1 MAYDVKSSRRPYR
14 TDLSDARSPLIEPL
28 LSEWRAGRVGLGIFK
43 PQHDLREIVNAIL
56 YINRTGA
63 PWDLLPHDF
72 PSHKTVY
79 DYYAKWQK
87 EGITER
93 IHDALRGQVR
103 KAAGRDEQPTAVIL
117 DSQSVKTSANVPEE
131 SQGIDAGKK
140 IKGRKRHIATD
151 VLGLIL
157 VILITA
163 ASVQDTVGGR
173 EVIDQVAAT
182 QPRVTKAWA
191 DTGYKRSVIEQG
203 AKHNI
208 EVDVI
213 TKEPNQRGF
222 IPQHKRWAVER
233 TFGWLMHHRR
243 LARDYETL
251 PENSRTMIHWSMI
264 DVMSRRLTGESAP
277 NWRDDSNKTDIAA

>member
-1 MAYDVKSSRRPYR
+1 VNSSRRPYR
-14 TDLSDARSPLIEPL
+14 TDLSNARWALIEPL
-28 LSEWRAGRVGLGIFK
+28 LSEWRAGRVGLGISK
-43 PQHDLREIVNAIL
+43 PQHDLREIVNAIT
-56 YINRTGA
+56 YVNRTGI
-63 PWDLLPHDF
+63 PWDLMPHDF
-72 PSHKTVY
+72 PPHQTVY
-79 DYYAKWQK
+79 YYYAKWEK

-93 IHDALRGQVR
+93 IHDTLRGQVR
-103 KAAGRDEQPTAVIL
+103 KAAGRDEQPTAVTL

-157 VILITA
+157 VILVTA
-163 ASVQDTVGGR
+163 ASVQDTAGGR

-182 QPRVTKAWA
+182 QPRVTKGWA

-208 EVDVI
+208 EIDVI

-233 TFGWLMHHRR
+233 TFGWLMQHRR

-251 PENSRTMIHWSMI
+251 PERSRTMIHWSMI
-264 DVMSRRLTGESAP
+264 DVMSRRLTGESARS
-277 NWRDDSNKTDIAA
+277 WRDDSVKKDVAA